1 MILPSQILQFQT
13 CGQKIEDYERQAGY
27 FMVRPE
33 NDLHR
38 FYPHWPALSN
48 LIPPRCRQ
56 LLKIQEEN
64 IIPVVKDQLENQT
77 DP

>member
-1 MILPSQILQFQT
+1 
-13 CGQKIEDYERQAGY
+13 
-27 FMVRPE
+27 MVRPE

-56 LLKIQEEN
+56 LLKIQSVSLIPQEEN
-64 IIPVVKDQLENQT
+64 IIPVVKDQLKNQT